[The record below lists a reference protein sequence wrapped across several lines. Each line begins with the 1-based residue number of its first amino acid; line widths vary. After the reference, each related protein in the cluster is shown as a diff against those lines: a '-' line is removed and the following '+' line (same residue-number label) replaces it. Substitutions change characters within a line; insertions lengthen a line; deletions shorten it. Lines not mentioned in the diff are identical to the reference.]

1 MRSSGVEVQVGGR
14 VLLFAICFKSSI
26 NLVCERYFLGGRG
39 SDFFTFL
46 NVSRYGHGY
55 GSRVLTMVCQE

>member
-1 MRSSGVEVQVGGR
+1 MGHVPGEIFFLISQSRLACDVSDVTFCVLSGGGG
-14 VLLFAICFKSSI
+14 AAT
-26 NLVCERYFLGGRG
+26 
-39 SDFFTFL
+39 FFTFL